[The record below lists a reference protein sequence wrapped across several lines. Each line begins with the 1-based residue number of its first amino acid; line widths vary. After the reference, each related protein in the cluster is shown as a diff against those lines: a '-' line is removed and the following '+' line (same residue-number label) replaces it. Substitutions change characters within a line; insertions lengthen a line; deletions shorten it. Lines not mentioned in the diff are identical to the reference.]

1 MNTFKFLQNN
11 SRFLSNN
18 ILYGRNA
25 DEWLLRYLCY
35 RKVRN
40 EQIAFNDLNLRQ
52 IDIPFDVYI
61 RVNTWRTIVCVSPEI
76 IEIEYKIIDE
86 RHSDIRTGT
95 CFTMRMHTNKLMRI
109 LNEF

>member
-1 MNTFKFLQNN
+1 MNEFKFLQNN

-40 EQIAFNDLNLRQ
+40 EQITFNDLNLRQ
-52 IDIPFDVYI
+52 INIPFDVYI
-61 RVNTWRTIVCVSPEI
+61 RVNTWRTIVFASPEI
-76 IEIEYKIIDE
+76 IEVDYKIIDE
-86 RHSDIRTGT
+86 TTNNGT

-109 LNEF
+109 LDEF